1 MSIYRELNELKNNMN
16 NLIFSRS
23 KRLLISATGDKDMW
37 HSEFI
42 FPKEQIMT

>member
-1 MSIYRELNELKNNMN
+1 MSICRELNKLKNNMN

-23 KRLLISATGDKDMW
+23 KIVLISATGDKDMW

-42 FPKEQIMT
+42 FSEEQIMT